1 MNYYLLLLLF
11 IYISL
16 IIYDKFDLIKFI
28 GCIYNI
34 EQLFFFGGGDGGG
47 NEFLG
52 HSGTGEG
59 NSGRSSFFHILIKIP
74 TRGYSSEQLMIIF
87 IKMQSDNTHL
97 NFFVSCSCLFLSD

>member
-1 MNYYLLLLLF
+1 M
-11 IYISL
+11 IYTL

-34 EQLFFFGGGDGGG
+34 EQLFFGGGGGGWGG

-59 NSGRSSFFHILIKIP
+59 PQRHRI
-74 TRGYSSEQLMIIF
+74 E
-87 IKMQSDNTHL
+87 D
-97 NFFVSCSCLFLSD
+97 